1 METKKANSVDLL
13 AKNRN
18 KDAICSTVLNNV
30 LFFSIRTVLSNS
42 ELVNTGIGLQG
53 IGEQDR
59 IWARVSKVG

>member
-1 METKKANSVDLL
+1 METENTVDLFNIIDTIMQL
-13 AKNRN
+13 APVFS
-18 KDAICSTVLNNV
+18 INV
-30 LFFSIRTVLSNS
+30 PFFSIRTVLSNS